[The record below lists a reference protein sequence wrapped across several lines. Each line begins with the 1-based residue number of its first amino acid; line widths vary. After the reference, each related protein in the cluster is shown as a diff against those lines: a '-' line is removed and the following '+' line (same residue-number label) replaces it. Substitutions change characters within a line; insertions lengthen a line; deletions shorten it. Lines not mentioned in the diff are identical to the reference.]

1 MTLYSREEIIGKN
14 CRFLQGKYTS
24 KAATA
29 KIRNAIETGREVD
42 VQLLN
47 YRKDGTPFWNNF
59 LLLPVHRKKG
69 SKKVTHF
76 IAIQKVFLFGGGE
89 TFLFCSPILFSGI
102 SQFCLSQ
109 DVTILKQG
117 QKDPAR
123 WRPKELALF
132 VTYLEPLQSYTPA
145 VGEKN
150 IVDLIIEK
158 KISGARFL
166 ASSRQDWK
174 RWGVTSEPVTQILLD
189 AIKVLQQDKK
199 KAVRILLKEERNE
212 DSHSDSDKE
221 EEIILSDTEFAGPT
235 AAVDVTQPRQLKFWT
250 QQPSRCHSFQ
260 S

>member
-1 MTLYSREEIIGKN
+1 LE
-14 CRFLQGKYTS
+14 
-24 KAATA
+24 
-29 KIRNAIETGREVD
+29 
-42 VQLLN
+42 QL
-47 YRKDGTPFWNNF
+47 
-59 LLLPVHRKKG
+59 
-69 SKKVTHF
+69 F
-76 IAIQKVFLFGGGE
+76 IAASTQEEGKQESDPLHCHSKGLFGFGGGE
-89 TFLFCSPILFSGI
+89 D
-102 SQFCLSQ
+102 LSVFRNLTRFVYQ

-123 WRPKELALF
+123 WGPKELALF
-132 VTYLEPLQSYTPA
+132 MTYLEPLQGYTPA
-145 VGEKN
+145 VGERN

-166 ASSRQDWK
+166 ASSKQDWK

-221 EEIILSDTEFAGPT
+221 GEITVLPGTEFAGPT
-235 AAVDVTQPRQLKFWT
+235 ASVDVTQPRQLKFWT
-250 QQPSRCHSFQ
+250 QQPSTCHSFQ